1 MNLKTCDDGERPFDI
16 NGLKDL
22 LDEDTAQA
30 LDVIDSKLIPQGR
43 EDSIYNDCVERI
55 RLNKLKEQEAEIITR
70 LSMADEDENGEE
82 IVKLTKQLMD
92 IQKKIKK

>member
-1 MNLKTCDDGERPFDI
+1 MI
-16 NGLKDL
+16 N
-22 LDEDTAQA
+22 
-30 LDVIDSKLIPQGR
+30 SKIIPQGR
-43 EDSIYNDCVERI
+43 EDSIYNDCIDRI
-55 RLNKLKEQEAEIITR
+55 RLNELKKQENEIITR